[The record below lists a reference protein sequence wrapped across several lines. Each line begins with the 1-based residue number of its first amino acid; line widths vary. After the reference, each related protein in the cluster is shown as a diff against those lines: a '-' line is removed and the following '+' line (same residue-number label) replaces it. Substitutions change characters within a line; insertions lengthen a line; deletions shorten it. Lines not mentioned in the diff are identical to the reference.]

1 LNRRRFFGQVFGKA
15 LVTVEQLAGKPH
27 LRIPDLEEMA
37 DESLAKLIPVV
48 REDAEI
54 VLNEHGVKVG
64 RPGGNPDLDLVGL
77 ETTDLVVFNLINGE
91 RTVAEI
97 SSDVANGLS
106 CDEKEAFAR
115 VKALVLHLTKQGV
128 CVPKNYAV

>member
-1 LNRRRFFGQVFGKA
+1 LNRRRFFGQMFGKA

-27 LRIPDLEEMA
+27 FRIPDLEKMA

-48 REDAEI
+48 GEDAEI

-64 RPGGNPDLDLVGL
+64 RSGGNPDLDLFTL
-77 ETTDLVVFNLINGE
+77 ETSDLVVFNLINGE

-97 SSDVANGLS
+97 SSEVANGLN
-106 CDEKEAFAR
+106 CDGKKAFIR
-115 VKALVLHLTKQGV
+115 VKALVLHLFKQGV
-128 CVPKNYAV
+128 CVPRNYAV